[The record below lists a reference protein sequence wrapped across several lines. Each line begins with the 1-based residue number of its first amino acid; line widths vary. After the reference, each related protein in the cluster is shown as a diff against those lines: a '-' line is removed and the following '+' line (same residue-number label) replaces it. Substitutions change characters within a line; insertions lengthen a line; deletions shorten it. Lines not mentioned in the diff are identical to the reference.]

1 MNVVI
6 YNTISLLVSTLLQI
20 PAEGVPINGELDVKV
35 DFVAPELPGRYISYW
50 MMASPIG
57 VKFGQR
63 VWVSINVLTR
73 PLVLFLFLESLFI
86 FVKMS
91 LIPFLWLVAWSG

>member
-1 MNVVI
+1 MYVVI
-6 YNTISLLVSTLLQI
+6 YNTSCSLVSISLQI
-20 PAEGVPINGELDVKV
+20 PAEGVPINSELDMKV

-73 PLVLFLFLESLFI
+73 PLLLFSLNLCF
-86 FVKMS
+86 S
-91 LIPFLWLVAWSG
+91 LSKCL